1 MEREH
6 MKKYLGVRREDKN
19 KWERR
24 VPLIP
29 EDVKELKDRFGI
41 EAVVQPSTLRI
52 YTDDEFEKNEAIV
65 QEDLSG
71 VDTVFAVKEIPVDL
85 LAQGKTYIFFSHT
98 IKGQPYNMGLLQ
110 RLVDLKCNLID
121 YERIV
126 NEKNQRLIFFGAHA
140 GYAGMIETLFAFA
153 KKASQKGIQSP
164 LDDIKQAYAYDS
176 LDDAKAHIKTI
187 GEQIASQ
194 GLPEEMAPLVVG
206 FAGYGNVSQGAQ
218 LILDILPLKE
228 ITPDQIAQVREQASP
243 DRHHIYKVVFKEADM
258 VTPMDGTFNLQDYYD
273 HPEKYRS
280 IMDGFLPQMDVLV
293 NCIYWTEDYPRLV
306 TKKGLQEAA
315 DKPSKLSVIGD
326 ISCDIEGSIEITK
339 DATMP
344 DNACF
349 TYLPGTGTFEDGITK
364 DGITVMA
371 IDNLPCEFSKESSM
385 FFSQVLKGF
394 APDIVNAD
402 FDASFDDLALPY
414 AIKKALILHKGQ
426 FTPDYEYMKDFI

>member
-1 MEREH
+1 
-6 MKKYLGVRREDKN
+6 MKKYLGIRREDKN

-41 EAVVQPSTLRI
+41 EAVVQPSALRI
-52 YTDDEFEKNEAIV
+52 YTDDEFEKNKAIV
-65 QEDLSG
+65 QEDLSQ

-110 RLVDLKCNLID
+110 KLVDLKCNLID

-140 GYAGMIETLFAFA
+140 GYAGMVETLFAFA
-153 KKASQKGIQSP
+153 QKLSLKGIHSP
-164 LDDIKQAYAYDS
+164 LDELKQAYAYAS
-176 LDDAKAHIKTI
+176 LDEAKAHVKSI
-187 GEQIASQ
+187 GETIASQ
-194 GLPEEMAPLVVG
+194 GLPEQIAPLVVG

-218 LILDILPLKE
+218 QILDILPVKE
-228 ITPDQIAQVREQASP
+228 ISPDQITQIREAACP

-258 VTPMDGTFNLQDYYD
+258 VTPINGEFSLQEYYD

-280 IMDGFLPQMDVLV
+280 VMDGFLPHMDILV
-293 NCIYWTEDYPRLV
+293 NCIYWTEDYPRIV
-306 TKKGLQEAA
+306 TAKGLQESV
-315 DKPSKLSVIGD
+315 DKPYKLSVIGD

-349 TYLPGTGTFEDGITK
+349 TYLPGSDAFEAGITT

-371 IDNLPCEFSKESSM
+371 IDNLPCEFSKESSI

-402 FDASFDDLALPY
+402 FDTSFDALELPY

-426 FTPDYEYMKDFI
+426 FTPDYEYMKEFI

>member
-1 MEREH
+1 
-6 MKKYLGVRREDKN
+6 
-19 KWERR
+19 
-24 VPLIP
+24 
-29 EDVKELKDRFGI
+29 
-41 EAVVQPSTLRI
+41 
-52 YTDDEFEKNEAIV
+52 
-65 QEDLSG
+65 
-71 VDTVFAVKEIPVDL
+71 
-85 LAQGKTYIFFSHT
+85 
-98 IKGQPYNMGLLQ
+98 MGLLQ

>member
-1 MEREH
+1 

-52 YTDDEFEKNEAIV
+52 YSDDEFEKNEAIV

-153 KKASQKGIQSP
+153 QKAAQKGIQSP
-164 LDDIKQAYAYDS
+164 LDELKQAYAYDS

-187 GEQIASQ
+187 GAQIESQ

-218 LILDILPLKE
+218 LILDILPVKE
-228 ITPDQIAQVREQASP
+228 ITPDQISQVREEACP
-243 DRHHIYKVVFKEADM
+243 DRHHIYKVVFKESDM
-258 VTPMDGTFNLQDYYD
+258 VTPIDGEFSLQDYYD

-280 IMDGFLPQMDVLV
+280 IMGDFLPRMDILV

-306 TKKGLQEAA
+306 TAKGLQEAA

-364 DGITVMA
+364 NGITVMA

-402 FDASFDDLALPY
+402 FDTAFDDLDLPY

-426 FTPDYEYMKDFI
+426 FTPDYEYMKEYI